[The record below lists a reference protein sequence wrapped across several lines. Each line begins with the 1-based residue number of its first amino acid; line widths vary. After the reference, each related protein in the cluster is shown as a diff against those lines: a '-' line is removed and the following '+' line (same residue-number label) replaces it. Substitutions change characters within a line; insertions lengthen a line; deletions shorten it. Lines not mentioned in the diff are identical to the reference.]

1 MVNYLQLSWQ
11 QTSQQRTIGRCQSWD
26 RYPKEEI
33 QAFALGVVVLKRFSV
48 KEVVTWGGQ
57 KETQRDLGSVVVVED
72 GFPKIIFEVAYVIF
86 QLEMMATL
94 FRGS

>member
-1 MVNYLQLSWQ
+1 MVGASHAIFPQD
-11 QTSQQRTIGRCQSWD
+11 RGGRPQEPGYISEGGN
-26 RYPKEEI
+26 P
-33 QAFALGVVVLKRFSV
+33 AFALGVVVLKRFSV

-72 GFPKIIFEVAYVIF
+72 GFPKIILEVAYVIS

-94 FRGS
+94 FRGELNSP